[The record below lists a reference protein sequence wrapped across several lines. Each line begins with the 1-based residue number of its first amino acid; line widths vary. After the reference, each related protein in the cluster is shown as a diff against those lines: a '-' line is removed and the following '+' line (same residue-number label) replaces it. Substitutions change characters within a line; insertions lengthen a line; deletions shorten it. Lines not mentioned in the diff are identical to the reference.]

1 MAYPYYTGIGN
12 NYGYNTP
19 DFRPQPMPQMPQMQQ
34 PAMQPQMPKNKETN
48 ALWVS
53 GIEGAK
59 AYLVAPNNVLWL
71 MDSEN
76 PLIYIKSTD
85 DMGMPSMRVLEYK
98 ERPINTPNLP
108 VTPQTETAP
117 APAADPTKYATLEAL
132 EALQQ
137 DFETLS
143 AKFDEL
149 MK

>member
-1 MAYPYYTGIGN
+1 MAYPYYTGIAN
-12 NYGYNTP
+12 NYGYSIP
-19 DFRPQPMPQMPQMQQ
+19 DFRSQPMPQMPQMQQ

-59 AYLVAPNNVLWL
+59 AYLVAANNVLWL

-98 ERPINTPNLP
+98 ERPLNTPNLP
-108 VTPQTETAP
+108 VAPQAEPAAAP
-117 APAADPTKYATLEAL
+117 ATDPTKYATLEAL

-137 DFETLS
+137 DFEALS
-143 AKFDEL
+143 AKFDDL

>member
-1 MAYPYYTGIGN
+1 MAYPYYTGING
-12 NYGYNTP
+12 NYGYTMP
-19 DFRPQPMPQMPQMQQ
+19 DFRSQPMPQMPQMQQ
-34 PAMQPQMPKNKETN
+34 PVMQPQMPKNKETN

-98 ERPINTPNLP
+98 ERAVNTPNLP
-108 VTPQTETAP
+108 VTPQSETAP
-117 APAADPTKYATLEAL
+117 APATDPTKYATLEAL